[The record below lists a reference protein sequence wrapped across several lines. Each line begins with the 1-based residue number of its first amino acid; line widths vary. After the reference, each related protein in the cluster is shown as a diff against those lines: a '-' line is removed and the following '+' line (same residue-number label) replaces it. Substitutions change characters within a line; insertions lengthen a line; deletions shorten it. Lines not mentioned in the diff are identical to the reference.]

1 MAIGSDGTVTADRRK
16 IGIRGRQGAGELE
29 VGAGIELAQAIEAQA
44 RDAIGVELAAGSV
57 RFGLDPVD
65 ERLDVAGAHRP
76 FVGGA
81 EQGGAQ
87 LGSIEALAAPI
98 ALSHVGGL
106 GVAPFEGG
114 EPVAARGAL
123 AAATQRG
130 AAVGTTA
137 LEDVRP
143 LVASRAVHEDE
154 FY

>member
-29 VGAGIELAQAIEAQA
+29 VGAGIELAQALEAQA

-57 RFGLDPVD
+57 RFGLYPVD

-76 FVGGA
+76 LVRGA
-81 EQGGAQ
+81 EKGGAQ
-87 LGSIEALAAPI
+87 LGPIEALAAPI

-106 GVAPFEGG
+106 RVAPFEGG
-114 EPVAARGAL
+114 EPVTARGAL
-123 AAATQRG
+123 AAPTQRG
-130 AAVGTTA
+130 AAAGATA
-137 LEDVRP
+137 LEHVRS
-143 LVASRAVHEDE
+143 LVASRAIHKAE